1 MADGSIRIDATV
13 SDEQAKKQ
21 IAQMT
26 KDIEKQSAAVDK
38 QAAKVQKLAEQ
49 WNKVAAGGTKG
60 TKMQADLAATEKEAA
75 RLAARLDEVNA
86 EIEKAQSDYN
96 TKLKQAATGAIPQEE
111 FSESAQ
117 KLNSLVAESDK
128 LGEALRNADDKAAQ
142 LKQQLAEIKQSST
155 MSSAGQNVRQNL
167 ANETTQLDNMKAGLK
182 QSKSEMND
190 FVSQTNSKMAKL
202 KRVIAGLGAGL
213 KTSVGSLQNSLGG
226 KLGAAID
233 KLKAKF
239 SNFGRSSQKS
249 MKKATGG
256 VQSFGVRLRSIVAGA
271 LFFNL
276 ISKAL
281 TAMADRLGKALLA
294 NKTFAK
300 SFGQVKSNL
309 LTAFQPIYESIIP
322 WLNKL
327 MQALAQ
333 VTAQMAQFIASVFGT
348 TAQQAQENAKELN
361 KQTDALDSTA
371 SSAKKAEKA
380 LASFDTVQKLTNK
393 TTTDPSTP
401 KFDTDYSAAKNQ
413 TPQWLTDFWKVFQDS
428 WAQYGQ
434 QTIESAKN
442 ALSALKD
449 MVSAIGQSFMKIWT
463 NGTGLET
470 LNNIQLLLQTIFNLI
485 TAIATAFTN
494 AWNANNTGEQML
506 QAIMNLLNTIIQII
520 TSIGQAFINA
530 WNSGNAGQ
538 AMLQA
543 IMTAITNVVSFVNSI
558 GQAFLTAWND
568 AGLGESI
575 MGHIISIVTNI
586 ANAIGNISQRLQEA
600 WEKNNNGVQIW
611 EAILGIVDS
620 ILGFIDRITEATANW
635 AAQLNFEPLMESIR
649 NVLQAIKNLADS
661 LGDVL
666 GDLYENVVLPML
678 TWVIQTGLP
687 GLINL
692 LANVIQF
699 LSEHKTLL
707 ALLTDAVIGFVA
719 AFKIASIIQQLASM
733 AAAIG
738 KIVSGISPLTAVLAL
753 VITLTVGIISAWSN
767 LTPLE
772 RATTVIY
779 GIVAAVAAL
788 AVAIGAVTGAAG
800 AIAAAAALAIGIGMV
815 YKNINAASKR
825 SSASSASAYSLG
837 NGNRPVAFSMND
849 VPALANGAVISPNS
863 EFLALLGDQKSGVN
877 VETPLSTMIDAFNAA
892 LDARGGTGNSS
903 QPIELYIDGAKFA
916 RITGPYN
923 TGETRRRGVSLV
935 AGGA

>member
-60 TKMQADLAATEKEAA
+60 IKMQADLAATEKEAA

-86 EIEKAQSDYN
+86 EIEKTQSDYN

-167 ANETTQLDNMKAGLK
+167 ANETTQLGNMKAGLK
-182 QSKSEMND
+182 QSKTEMED

-202 KRVIAGLGAGL
+202 KRVVASLGVGL
-213 KTSVGSLQNSLGG
+213 KNSVGSLRNFLGG

-239 SNFGRSSQKS
+239 ANFGRSSQKS

-371 SSAKKAEKA
+371 SSAEKAEKA
-380 LASFDTVQKLTNK
+380 LASFDTVQKLSNNSSN
-393 TTTDPSTP
+393 TTDPSAP

-449 MVSAIGQSFMKIWT
+449 MVSAIGQSFMAIWT

-470 LNNIQLLLQTIFNLI
+470 LNNIQLLLQTIFDLI

-494 AWNANNTGEQML
+494 AWNTNNTGEQML

-520 TSIGQAFINA
+520 TSIGQAFIAA
-530 WNSGNAGQ
+530 WNDGNAGQ
-538 AMLQA
+538 IMLKSIMTLITTVVQA
-543 IMTAITNVVSFVNSI
+543 ISAIGQAFLAAWNDGNAGQTMINTLIQMITAVVNLVNSI
-558 GQAFLTAWND
+558 GQAFITAWTQG
-568 AGLGESI
+568 GLGQSI
-575 MGHIISIVTNI
+575 FAHILSIVTNI
-586 ANAIGNISQRLQEA
+586 IAAIKSIAENLQSA
-600 WEKNNNGVQIW
+600 WEYNGNGVAIW
-611 EAILGIVDS
+611 TS
-620 ILGFIDRITEATANW
+620 ILKIIDDVLAGIDRMSQAWANW
-635 AAQLNFEPLMESIR
+635 ASGLNFEPLMTAFRNLLAAIEPLVDIIMNGLSWAYE
-649 NVLQAIKNLADS
+649 NVLQPFSKWTIEEAVPAIL
-661 LGDVL
+661 
-666 GDLYENVVLPML
+666 
-678 TWVIQTGLP
+678 
-687 GLINL
+687 NL
-692 LANVIQF
+692 LAAALQAIYKVVSALAPILQTIWSIIKPIVQFIGFSVI
-699 LSEHKTLL
+699 SIIKG
-707 ALLTDAVIGFVA
+707 LTDTITKLGDAISFVLNLISKIG
-719 AFKIASIIQQLASM
+719 SG
-733 AAAIG
+733 IG
-738 KIVSGISPLTAVLAL
+738 SGISSLVGAL
-753 VITLTVGIISAWSN
+753 GGGLS
-767 LTPLE
+767 
-772 RATTVIY
+772 
-779 GIVAAVAAL
+779 
-788 AVAIGAVTGAAG
+788 
-800 AIAAAAALAIGIGMV
+800 
-815 YKNINAASKR
+815 
-825 SSASSASAYSLG
+825 
-837 NGNRPVAFSMND
+837 AFSLD
-849 VPALANGAVISPNS
+849 SPTAAYALDIPALANGAVISPNS

-923 TGETRRRGVSLV
+923 SGETRRRGVSLV
-935 AGGA
+935 TGGA

>member
-60 TKMQADLAATEKEAA
+60 IKMQADLAATEKEAA

-128 LGEALRNADDKAAQ
+128 LGEALRNADDKSAQ
-142 LKQQLAEIKQSST
+142 LKQHLAEIKQSST

-167 ANETTQLDNMKAGLK
+167 ANETTQLGNMKAGLK
-182 QSKSEMND
+182 QSKTEMED

-202 KRVIAGLGAGL
+202 KRVVASLGVGL
-213 KTSVGSLQNSLGG
+213 KNSVGSLRNFLGG

-239 SNFGRSSQKS
+239 ANFGRSSQKS

-380 LASFDTVQKLTNK
+380 LASFDTVQKLTNN
-393 TTTDPSTP
+393 TTDPSAP

-449 MVSAIGQSFMKIWT
+449 MVSAIGQSFMAIWT

-470 LNNIQLLLQTIFNLI
+470 LNNIQLLLQTIFDLI

-494 AWNANNTGEQML
+494 AWNTNNTGEQML

-520 TSIGQAFINA
+520 TSIGQAFIAA
-530 WNSGNAGQ
+530 WNDGNAGQ
-538 AMLQA
+538 IMLQS
-543 IMTAITNVVSFVNSI
+543 IMTLITTVVQAISAIGQAFLAAWNDGNAGQTMINTLIQMITAVVNLVNSI
-558 GQAFLTAWND
+558 GQAFITAWTD

-575 MGHIISIVTNI
+575 FLNILSIITNI
-586 ANAIGNISQRLQEA
+586 ENAIKSLAENLQSA
-600 WEKNNNGVQIW
+600 WEYNGNGVAVW
-611 EAILGIVDS
+611 ES
-620 ILGFIDRITEATANW
+620 ILKIIDDVLAGIDKMSQATADW
-635 AAQLNFEPLMESIR
+635 ASGLNFEPLVTAFNNFMAALEPVVDLIMNGLAWAWE
-649 NVLQAIKNLADS
+649 NVLLPLASWTIEEAAPAILNLLAAALQAIYKVVSALAPILQTIWSIIKPIVQFIGFSVISIIKGLTDTIAK
-661 LGDVL
+661 LGD
-666 GDLYENVVLPML
+666 ML
-678 TWVIQTGLP
+678 SFV
-687 GLINL
+687 INL
-692 LANVIQF
+692 ISKLGSSIGSGVSS
-699 LSEHKTLL
+699 LVG
-707 ALLTDAVIGFVA
+707 ALGSKFS
-719 AFKIASIIQQLASM
+719 AFSLD
-733 AAAIG
+733 
-738 KIVSGISPLTAVLAL
+738 SPTA
-753 VITLTVGIISAWSN
+753 
-767 LTPLE
+767 
-772 RATTVIY
+772 
-779 GIVAAVAAL
+779 
-788 AVAIGAVTGAAG
+788 
-800 AIAAAAALAIGIGMV
+800 
-815 YKNINAASKR
+815 
-825 SSASSASAYSLG
+825 AYSL
-837 NGNRPVAFSMND
+837 D
-849 VPALANGAVISPNS
+849 IPALANGAVISPNS

-923 TGETRRRGVSLV
+923 SGETRRRGVSLV
-935 AGGA
+935 TGGA

>member
-1 MADGSIRIDATV
+1 MADGSIRIEATV

-86 EIEKAQSDYN
+86 EIAKAQSDYN

-117 KLNSLVAESDK
+117 KLNSLVSESDK

-167 ANETTQLDNMKAGLK
+167 ANETTQLENMKAGLK

-202 KRVIAGLGAGL
+202 KRVVAGLGAGL
-213 KTSVGSLQNSLGG
+213 KSSVGSLQNFLGG

-239 SNFGRSSQKS
+239 SSFGRSSQKS

-380 LASFDTVQKLTNK
+380 LASFDTVQKLSNG
-393 TTTDPSTP
+393 TTDPSTP

-449 MVSAIGQSFMKIWT
+449 MVSAIGQAFMAVWT
-463 NGTGLET
+463 NGTGLAL

-494 AWNANNTGEQML
+494 AWNTNNTGEQML

-620 ILGFIDRITEATANW
+620 ILGYIDRCSKATADW
-635 AAQLNFEPLMESIR
+635 AAQLNFEPLMESIK
-649 NVLQAIKNLADS
+649 NLLQAIKNLVDTI
-661 LGDVL
+661 GEVL
-666 GDLYENVVLPML
+666 GNVHQSVVLPFL
-678 TWVIQTGLP
+678 GWVIETALP

-692 LANVIQF
+692 LATVIQF
-699 LSEHKTLL
+699 LSEHQNLL
-707 ALLTDAVIGFVA
+707 VVLTGLVVGFIA
-719 AFKIASIIQQLASM
+719 AFKLAAIIQQLVKMASAISDVIALFTANPILIAVVAIV
-733 AAAIG
+733 AA
-738 KIVSGISPLTAVLAL
+738 LAL
-753 VITLTVGIISAWSN
+753 VIANWNKIKEVAGNVCDWIVEKIQAIIQTIKDAIQSVKDFFS
-767 LTPLE
+767 
-772 RATTVIY
+772 
-779 GIVAAVAAL
+779 
-788 AVAIGAVTGAAG
+788 AIGNKVSS
-800 AIAAAAALAIGIGMV
+800 GI
-815 YKNINAASKR
+815 
-825 SSASSASAYSLG
+825 SSFFSGGTSAYSL
-837 NGNRPVAFSMND
+837 PASAAVSSYALD
-849 VPALANGAVISPNS
+849 IPALANGAVISPNS
-863 EFLALLGDQKSGVN
+863 EFLALLGDQKNGVN

-892 LDARGGTGNSS
+892 LDARGGAGNSS

>member
-60 TKMQADLAATEKEAA
+60 IKMQADLAATEKEAA

-155 MSSAGQNVRQNL
+155 MSSAGQNVRQSL
-167 ANETTQLDNMKAGLK
+167 ANETTQLENMEAGLK

-294 NKTFAK
+294 NQTFAK

-380 LASFDTVQKLTNK
+380 LASFDTVQKLTNNSNN
-393 TTTDPSTP
+393 TTDPSAP
-401 KFDTDYSAAKNQ
+401 KFDTDYSAVKNQ

-449 MVSAIGQSFMKIWT
+449 MVSAIGQSFMAIWT

-470 LNNIQLLLQTIFNLI
+470 LNNIQLLLQTIFDLI

-494 AWNANNTGEQML
+494 AWNTNNTGEQML

-520 TSIGQAFINA
+520 TSIGQAFIAA
-530 WNSGNAGQ
+530 WNDGNAGQ

-558 GQAFLTAWND
+558 GQAFLVAWNQ

-575 MGHIISIVTNI
+575 MGHIISIITNI
-586 ANAIGNISQRLQEA
+586 ANAIGNIAQRLQEA
-600 WEKNNNGVQIW
+600 WEKNNTGVAIW
-611 EAILGIVDS
+611 TAILGIVDS
-620 ILGFIDRITEATANW
+620 VLGFVDRIAQATANW
-635 AAQLNFEPLMESIR
+635 AAQLNFSPLLESIKTLLEG
-649 NVLQAIKNLADS
+649 VKNLTDT
-661 LGDVL
+661 LGEAL
-666 GDLYENVVLPML
+666 GEIYQDIILPLL

-687 GLINL
+687 SVITLLGS
-692 LANVIQF
+692 LANFIANNKVLVKSLI
-699 LSEHKTLL
+699 EAVTL
-707 ALLTDAVIGFVA
+707 FVA
-719 AFKIASIIQQLASM
+719 AWKLTGIIAAVAKL
-733 AAAIG
+733 
-738 KIVSGISPLTAVLAL
+738 VSTINPLTAAL
-753 VITLTVGIISAWSN
+753 GLVVTLTLAVMNAWSN
-767 LTPLE
+767 LSTLE
-772 RATTVIY
+772 RVTTIIY
-779 GIVAAVAAL
+779 GVVAAVAAL
-788 AVAIGAVTGAAG
+788 AVALGAITGPAG
-800 AIAAAAALAIGIGMV
+800 AIAAAASIAVGLGMV
-815 YKNINAASKR
+815 ALNTSKANKR
-825 SSASSASAYSLG
+825 SSSGTRAYSEDFS
-837 NGNRPVAFSMND
+837 RPVAFSLD
-849 VPALANGAVISPNS
+849 SVPHLANGAVISPNS

-923 TGETRRRGVSLV
+923 SGETRRRGVSLV
-935 AGGA
+935 TGGA

>member
-60 TKMQADLAATEKEAA
+60 IKMQADLAATEKEAA

-167 ANETTQLDNMKAGLK
+167 ANETMQLENMKAGLK

-202 KRVIAGLGAGL
+202 KRVVAGLGAGL

-233 KLKAKF
+233 KLKSKF

-294 NKTFAK
+294 NQTFAK

-380 LASFDTVQKLTNK
+380 LASFDTVQKLTNNSNN
-393 TTTDPSTP
+393 TTDPSAP

-449 MVSAIGQSFMKIWT
+449 MVSAIGQAFMSVWT
-463 NGTGLET
+463 NGTGLEL

-494 AWNANNTGEQML
+494 AWNTNNTGEQML
-506 QAIMNLLNTIIQII
+506 QSIMNLLNTIIQII
-520 TSIGQAFINA
+520 TSIGQAFIAA
-530 WNSGNAGQ
+530 WNDGNAGQ
-538 AMLQA
+538 IMLQA

-558 GQAFLTAWND
+558 GQAFLVAWNQ

-575 MGHIISIVTNI
+575 MGHIISIITNI
-586 ANAIGNISQRLQEA
+586 ANAIGNIAQRLQEA
-600 WEKNNNGVQIW
+600 WEKNNTGVAIW
-611 EAILGIVDS
+611 TAILGIVDS
-620 ILGFIDRITEATANW
+620 VLGFVDRIAQATANW
-635 AAQLNFEPLMESIR
+635 AAQLNFSPLLESIKTLLEG
-649 NVLQAIKNLADS
+649 VKNLTDT
-661 LGDVL
+661 LGEAL
-666 GDLYENVVLPML
+666 GEIYQDIILPLL
-678 TWVIQTGLP
+678 TWVIEAGLP
-687 GLINL
+687 SVITLLGS
-692 LANVIQF
+692 LANFIANNKVLVKSLI
-699 LSEHKTLL
+699 EAVTL
-707 ALLTDAVIGFVA
+707 FVA
-719 AFKIASIIQQLASM
+719 AWKLTGIIAAVAKL
-733 AAAIG
+733 
-738 KIVSGISPLTAVLAL
+738 VSTINPLTAAL
-753 VITLTVGIISAWSN
+753 GLVVTLTLAVMNAWSN
-767 LTPLE
+767 LSTLE
-772 RATTVIY
+772 RVTTIIY
-779 GIVAAVAAL
+779 GVVAAVAAL
-788 AVAIGAVTGAAG
+788 AVALGAITGPAG
-800 AIAAAAALAIGIGMV
+800 AIAAAASIAVGLGMV
-815 YKNINAASKR
+815 ALNTSKANKR
-825 SSASSASAYSLG
+825 SSSGTRAYSEDFS
-837 NGNRPVAFSMND
+837 RPVAFSLD
-849 VPALANGAVISPNS
+849 SVPHLANGAVISPNS

-923 TGETRRRGVSLV
+923 SGETRRRGVSLV
-935 AGGA
+935 TGGA

>member
-26 KDIEKQSAAVDK
+26 NDIEKQSAAVDK

-60 TKMQADLAATEKEAA
+60 IKMQADLAATEKEAA
-75 RLAARLDEVNA
+75 RLATRLDEVNA

-167 ANETTQLDNMKAGLK
+167 ANETTQLENMKAGLK

-202 KRVIAGLGAGL
+202 KRVIASLGAGL
-213 KTSVGSLQNSLGG
+213 KTSVGSLQNFLGG

-294 NKTFAK
+294 NQTFAK

-380 LASFDTVQKLTNK
+380 LASFDTVQKLTNNSSN
-393 TTTDPSTP
+393 TTDPSAP

-449 MVSAIGQSFMKIWT
+449 MVSAIGQSFMAIWT

-470 LNNIQLLLQTIFNLI
+470 LNNIQLLLQTIFDLI

-494 AWNANNTGEQML
+494 AWNTNNTGEQML

-520 TSIGQAFINA
+520 TSIGQAFIAA
-530 WNSGNAGQ
+530 WNDGNAGQ
-538 AMLQA
+538 IMLQSIMALITTVVQA
-543 IMTAITNVVSFVNSI
+543 ISAIGQAFLAAWNDGNAGQTMINTLIQMITAVVNLVNSI
-558 GQAFLTAWND
+558 GQAFIAAWSD

-575 MGHIISIVTNI
+575 FSHILSIITNI
-586 ANAIGNISQRLQEA
+586 ENAIKSLAENLQSA
-600 WEKNNNGVQIW
+600 WEYNGNGVAVW
-611 EAILGIVDS
+611 ES
-620 ILGFIDRITEATANW
+620 ILKIIDDVLAGIDKMSQATADW
-635 AAQLNFEPLMESIR
+635 ASGLNFEPLVTAFNNFMAALEPVVDLIMNGLAWAWE
-649 NVLQAIKNLADS
+649 NVLLPLASWTIEEAAPAILNLLAAALQAIYKVVSALAPILQTIWSIIKPIVQFIGFSVISIIKGLTDTIAK
-661 LGDVL
+661 LGD
-666 GDLYENVVLPML
+666 ML
-678 TWVIQTGLP
+678 SFV
-687 GLINL
+687 INL
-692 LANVIQF
+692 I
-699 LSEHKTLL
+699 SK
-707 ALLTDAVIGFVA
+707 IG
-719 AFKIASIIQQLASM
+719 SG
-733 AAAIG
+733 IG
-738 KIVSGISPLTAVLAL
+738 SGISSLVGAL
-753 VITLTVGIISAWSN
+753 GGGLS
-767 LTPLE
+767 
-772 RATTVIY
+772 
-779 GIVAAVAAL
+779 
-788 AVAIGAVTGAAG
+788 
-800 AIAAAAALAIGIGMV
+800 
-815 YKNINAASKR
+815 
-825 SSASSASAYSLG
+825 
-837 NGNRPVAFSMND
+837 AFSLD
-849 VPALANGAVISPNS
+849 SPTAAYALDIPALANGAVISPNS

-923 TGETRRRGVSLV
+923 SGETRRRGVSLV
-935 AGGA
+935 TGGA

>member
-38 QAAKVQKLAEQ
+38 QAAKVHKLAEQ

-60 TKMQADLAATEKEAA
+60 IKMQSDLAATEKEAA

-155 MSSAGQNVRQNL
+155 MSSAGQNVRQSL
-167 ANETTQLDNMKAGLK
+167 ANETTQLGNMKAGLK

-213 KTSVGSLQNSLGG
+213 KTSVGSLQNFLGG

-233 KLKAKF
+233 KLKSKF

-380 LASFDTVQKLTNK
+380 LASFDTVQKLTNNSNN
-393 TTTDPSTP
+393 TTDPSAP

-449 MVSAIGQSFMKIWT
+449 MVSAIGQAFMAVWT
-463 NGTGLET
+463 NGTGLAL

-494 AWNANNTGEQML
+494 AWNTNNTGEQML

-520 TSIGQAFINA
+520 TSIGQAFIAA
-530 WNSGNAGQ
+530 WNDGNAGQ
-538 AMLQA
+538 IMLQS
-543 IMTAITNVVSFVNSI
+543 IMTLITTVVQAISAIGQAFLAAWNDGNAGQTMINTLIQMITAVVNLVNSI
-558 GQAFLTAWND
+558 GQAFIAAWTD

-575 MGHIISIVTNI
+575 FSNILSIITNI
-586 ANAIGNISQRLQEA
+586 ENAIKSLAKNLQSA
-600 WEKNNNGVQIW
+600 WEYNGNGVAVW
-611 EAILGIVDS
+611 ES
-620 ILGFIDRITEATANW
+620 ILKIIDDVLAGIDKMSQATADW
-635 AAQLNFEPLMESIR
+635 ASGLNFEPLVTAFNNFMAALEPVVDLIMNGLAWAWE
-649 NVLQAIKNLADS
+649 NVLLPLAS
-661 LGDVL
+661 WTIEEAAPAVL
-666 GDLYENVVLPML
+666 
-678 TWVIQTGLP
+678 
-687 GLINL
+687 NL
-692 LANVIQF
+692 LAAALQAVYKVVSALAPILQTIWSIIKPIVQFIGFSVI
-699 LSEHKTLL
+699 SIIKG
-707 ALLTDAVIGFVA
+707 LTDTITKLGDALSFVINLIS
-719 AFKIASIIQQLASM
+719 KIGSG
-733 AAAIG
+733 IG
-738 KIVSGISPLTAVLAL
+738 SGISSLVGAL
-753 VITLTVGIISAWSN
+753 GGGLS
-767 LTPLE
+767 
-772 RATTVIY
+772 
-779 GIVAAVAAL
+779 
-788 AVAIGAVTGAAG
+788 
-800 AIAAAAALAIGIGMV
+800 
-815 YKNINAASKR
+815 
-825 SSASSASAYSLG
+825 
-837 NGNRPVAFSMND
+837 AFSLD
-849 VPALANGAVISPNS
+849 SPTAAYALDIPALANGAVISPNS

-923 TGETRRRGVSLV
+923 SGETRRRGVSLV
-935 AGGA
+935 TGGA

>member
-38 QAAKVQKLAEQ
+38 QAAKVHKLAEQ

-60 TKMQADLAATEKEAA
+60 IKMQADLAATEKEAA

-155 MSSAGQNVRQNL
+155 MSSAGQNVRQSL
-167 ANETTQLDNMKAGLK
+167 ANETTQLGNMKAGLK

-213 KTSVGSLQNSLGG
+213 KTSVGSLQNFLGG

-233 KLKAKF
+233 KLKSKF

-380 LASFDTVQKLTNK
+380 LASFDTVQKLTNNSNN
-393 TTTDPSTP
+393 TTDPSAP

-449 MVSAIGQSFMKIWT
+449 MVSAIGQAFMAVWT
-463 NGTGLET
+463 NGTGLAL

-494 AWNANNTGEQML
+494 AWNTNNTGEQML

-520 TSIGQAFINA
+520 TSIGQAFIAA
-530 WNSGNAGQ
+530 WNDGNAGQ
-538 AMLQA
+538 IMLQS
-543 IMTAITNVVSFVNSI
+543 IMTLITTVVQAISAIGQAFLAAWNDGNAGQTMINTLIQMITAVVNLVNSI
-558 GQAFLTAWND
+558 GQAFIAAWTD

-575 MGHIISIVTNI
+575 FSNILSIITNI
-586 ANAIGNISQRLQEA
+586 ENAIKSLAKNLQSA
-600 WEKNNNGVQIW
+600 WEYNGNGVAVW
-611 EAILGIVDS
+611 ES
-620 ILGFIDRITEATANW
+620 ILKIIDDVLAGIDKMSQATADW
-635 AAQLNFEPLMESIR
+635 ASGLNFEPLVTAFNNFMAALEPVVDLIMNGLAWAWE
-649 NVLQAIKNLADS
+649 NVLLPLAS
-661 LGDVL
+661 WTIEEAAPAVL
-666 GDLYENVVLPML
+666 
-678 TWVIQTGLP
+678 
-687 GLINL
+687 NL
-692 LANVIQF
+692 LAAALQAVYKVVSALAPILQTIWSIIKPIVQFIGFSVI
-699 LSEHKTLL
+699 SIIKG
-707 ALLTDAVIGFVA
+707 LTDTITKLGDALSFVINLIS
-719 AFKIASIIQQLASM
+719 KIGSG
-733 AAAIG
+733 IG
-738 KIVSGISPLTAVLAL
+738 SGISSLVGALGGGLSAFSLDSPTA
-753 VITLTVGIISAWSN
+753 
-767 LTPLE
+767 
-772 RATTVIY
+772 
-779 GIVAAVAAL
+779 
-788 AVAIGAVTGAAG
+788 
-800 AIAAAAALAIGIGMV
+800 
-815 YKNINAASKR
+815 
-825 SSASSASAYSLG
+825 AYSL
-837 NGNRPVAFSMND
+837 D
-849 VPALANGAVISPNS
+849 IPALANGAVISPNS

-892 LDARGGTGNSS
+892 LDARGGNGNSS

-923 TGETRRRGVSLV
+923 SGETRRRGVSLV
-935 AGGA
+935 TGGA

>member
-60 TKMQADLAATEKEAA
+60 IKMQADLAATEKEAA

-167 ANETTQLDNMKAGLK
+167 ANETTQLGNMKAGLK

-202 KRVIAGLGAGL
+202 KRVVAGLGAGL

-226 KLGAAID
+226 RLGAAID

-239 SNFGRSSQKS
+239 SSFGRSSQKS

-380 LASFDTVQKLTNK
+380 LASFDTVQKLTNNSNN
-393 TTTDPSTP
+393 TTDPSAP
-401 KFDTDYSAAKNQ
+401 KFDTDYSAVKNQ

-449 MVSAIGQSFMKIWT
+449 MVSAIGQSFMAIWT

-494 AWNANNTGEQML
+494 AWNTNNTGEQML
-506 QAIMNLLNTIIQII
+506 QSIMNLLNTIIQII
-520 TSIGQAFINA
+520 TSIGQAFIAA
-530 WNSGNAGQ
+530 WNDGNAGQ
-538 AMLQA
+538 IMLQS
-543 IMTAITNVVSFVNSI
+543 IMTLITTVVQAISAIGQAFLAAWNDGNAGQTMINTLIQMITAVVNLVNSI
-558 GQAFLTAWND
+558 GQAFIAAWSD

-575 MGHIISIVTNI
+575 FSNILSIITNI
-586 ANAIGNISQRLQEA
+586 ENTIKSLAENLQSA
-600 WEKNNNGVQIW
+600 WEYNGNGVAVW
-611 EAILGIVDS
+611 ES
-620 ILGFIDRITEATANW
+620 ILKIIDDVLAGIDKMSQATADW
-635 AAQLNFEPLMESIR
+635 ASGLNFEPLVTAFNNFMAALEPVVDLIMNGLAWAWE
-649 NVLQAIKNLADS
+649 NVLLPLAS
-661 LGDVL
+661 WTIEEAAPAVL
-666 GDLYENVVLPML
+666 
-678 TWVIQTGLP
+678 
-687 GLINL
+687 NL
-692 LANVIQF
+692 LAAALQAVYKVVSALAPILQTIWSIIKPIVQFIGFSVI
-699 LSEHKTLL
+699 SIIKG
-707 ALLTDAVIGFVA
+707 LTDTITKLGDALSFVINLIS
-719 AFKIASIIQQLASM
+719 KIGSG
-733 AAAIG
+733 IG
-738 KIVSGISPLTAVLAL
+738 SGISSLVGALGGGLSAFSLDSPTA
-753 VITLTVGIISAWSN
+753 
-767 LTPLE
+767 
-772 RATTVIY
+772 
-779 GIVAAVAAL
+779 
-788 AVAIGAVTGAAG
+788 
-800 AIAAAAALAIGIGMV
+800 
-815 YKNINAASKR
+815 
-825 SSASSASAYSLG
+825 AYSL
-837 NGNRPVAFSMND
+837 D
-849 VPALANGAVISPNS
+849 IPALANGAVISPNS

-892 LDARGGTGNSS
+892 LDARGGNGNSS

-923 TGETRRRGVSLV
+923 SGETRRRGVSLV
-935 AGGA
+935 TGGA

>member
-60 TKMQADLAATEKEAA
+60 IKMQADLAATEKEAA

-155 MSSAGQNVRQNL
+155 MSSAGQNVRQSL
-167 ANETTQLDNMKAGLK
+167 DNETTQLGNMKAGLK

-202 KRVIAGLGAGL
+202 KRVVAGLGAGL

-233 KLKAKF
+233 KLKSKF

-294 NKTFAK
+294 NQTFAK

-380 LASFDTVQKLTNK
+380 LASFDTVQKLTNNSNN
-393 TTTDPSTP
+393 TTDPSAP

-413 TPQWLTDFWKVFQDS
+413 TPQWLTDFWKVFQES

-449 MVSAIGQSFMKIWT
+449 MVSAIGQSFMAIWT

-494 AWNANNTGEQML
+494 AWNTNNTGEQML

-520 TSIGQAFINA
+520 TSIGQAFIAA
-530 WNSGNAGQ
+530 WNDGNAGQ
-538 AMLQA
+538 IMLQA

-558 GQAFLTAWND
+558 GQAFLVAWNQ

-575 MGHIISIVTNI
+575 MGHIISIITNI
-586 ANAIGNISQRLQEA
+586 ANAIGNIAQRLQEA
-600 WEKNNNGVQIW
+600 WEKNNTGVAIW
-611 EAILGIVDS
+611 TAILGIVDS
-620 ILGFIDRITEATANW
+620 VLGFVDRIAQATANW
-635 AAQLNFEPLMESIR
+635 AAQLNFSPLLESIKTLLEG
-649 NVLQAIKNLADS
+649 VKNLTDT
-661 LGDVL
+661 LGEAL
-666 GDLYENVVLPML
+666 GEIYQDIILPLL

-687 GLINL
+687 SVITLLGS
-692 LANVIQF
+692 LANFIANNKVLVKSLI
-699 LSEHKTLL
+699 EAVTL
-707 ALLTDAVIGFVA
+707 FVA
-719 AFKIASIIQQLASM
+719 AWKLTGIIAAVAKL
-733 AAAIG
+733 
-738 KIVSGISPLTAVLAL
+738 VSTINPLTAAL
-753 VITLTVGIISAWSN
+753 GLVVTLTLAVMNAWSN
-767 LTPLE
+767 LSTLE
-772 RATTVIY
+772 RVTTIIY
-779 GIVAAVAAL
+779 GVVAAVAAL
-788 AVAIGAVTGAAG
+788 AVALGAITGPAG
-800 AIAAAAALAIGIGMV
+800 AIAAAASIAVGLGMV
-815 YKNINAASKR
+815 ALNTSKANKR
-825 SSASSASAYSLG
+825 SSSGTRAYSEDFS
-837 NGNRPVAFSMND
+837 RPVAFSLD
-849 VPALANGAVISPNS
+849 SVPHLANGAVISPNS

-923 TGETRRRGVSLV
+923 SGETRRRGVSLV
-935 AGGA
+935 TGGA

>member
-1 MADGSIRIDATV
+1 MADGSIRIEATV

-60 TKMQADLAATEKEAA
+60 IKMQADLAATEKEAA

-111 FSESAQ
+111 FSESAK

-155 MSSAGQNVRQNL
+155 MSSAGQNVRQSL
-167 ANETTQLDNMKAGLK
+167 DNETTQLGNMKAGLK

-202 KRVIAGLGAGL
+202 KRVVAGLGAGL

-239 SNFGRSSQKS
+239 ANFGRTSQKS

-380 LASFDTVQKLTNK
+380 LASFDTVQKLTNNSNN
-393 TTTDPSTP
+393 TTDPSAP
-401 KFDTDYSAAKNQ
+401 KFDTDYSAVKNQ

-449 MVSAIGQSFMKIWT
+449 MVSAIGQSFMAIWT

-494 AWNANNTGEQML
+494 AWNTNNTGEQML
-506 QAIMNLLNTIIQII
+506 QSIMNLLNTIIQII
-520 TSIGQAFINA
+520 TSIGQAFIAA
-530 WNSGNAGQ
+530 WNDGNAGQ
-538 AMLQA
+538 IMLQS
-543 IMTAITNVVSFVNSI
+543 IMTLITTVVQAISAIGQAFLAAWNDGNAGQTMINTLIQMITAVVNLVNSI
-558 GQAFLTAWND
+558 GQAFIAAWSD

-575 MGHIISIVTNI
+575 FSNILSIITNI
-586 ANAIGNISQRLQEA
+586 ENTIKSLAENLQSA
-600 WEKNNNGVQIW
+600 WEYNGNGVAIW
-611 EAILGIVDS
+611 ES
-620 ILGFIDRITEATANW
+620 ILKIIDDVLAGIDKMSQATADW
-635 AAQLNFEPLMESIR
+635 ASGLNFEPLVTAFNNFMAALEPVVDLIVNGLAWAWE
-649 NVLQAIKNLADS
+649 NVLLPLASWTIEEAAPAIL
-661 LGDVL
+661 
-666 GDLYENVVLPML
+666 
-678 TWVIQTGLP
+678 
-687 GLINL
+687 NL
-692 LANVIQF
+692 LAAALQAVYKVVSALAPILQTIWSIIKPIVQFIGFSVI
-699 LSEHKTLL
+699 SIIKG
-707 ALLTDAVIGFVA
+707 LTDTITKLGDALSFVINLIS
-719 AFKIASIIQQLASM
+719 KIGSG
-733 AAAIG
+733 IG
-738 KIVSGISPLTAVLAL
+738 SGISSLVGAL
-753 VITLTVGIISAWSN
+753 GGGLS
-767 LTPLE
+767 
-772 RATTVIY
+772 
-779 GIVAAVAAL
+779 
-788 AVAIGAVTGAAG
+788 
-800 AIAAAAALAIGIGMV
+800 
-815 YKNINAASKR
+815 
-825 SSASSASAYSLG
+825 
-837 NGNRPVAFSMND
+837 AFSLD
-849 VPALANGAVISPNS
+849 SPTAAYALDIPALANGAVISPNS

-877 VETPLSTMIDAFNAA
+877 IETPLSTMIDAFNAA

-923 TGETRRRGVSLV
+923 SGETRRRGVSLV
-935 AGGA
+935 TGGA

>member
-60 TKMQADLAATEKEAA
+60 IKMQADLAATEKEAA

-167 ANETTQLDNMKAGLK
+167 ANETTQLENMKAGLK

-213 KTSVGSLQNSLGG
+213 KTSVGSLQNFLGG

-239 SNFGRSSQKS
+239 ANFGRSSQKS

-294 NKTFAK
+294 NQTFAK

-380 LASFDTVQKLTNK
+380 LASFDTVQKLTNNSNN
-393 TTTDPSTP
+393 TTDPSAP

-413 TPQWLTDFWKVFQDS
+413 APQWLTDFWKVFQES

-449 MVSAIGQSFMKIWT
+449 MVSAIGQSFMAIWT

-470 LNNIQLLLQTIFNLI
+470 LNNIQLLLQTIFDLI

-494 AWNANNTGEQML
+494 AWNTNNTGEQML

-520 TSIGQAFINA
+520 TSIGQAFIAA
-530 WNSGNAGQ
+530 WNDGNAGQ
-538 AMLQA
+538 IMLQS
-543 IMTAITNVVSFVNSI
+543 IMTLITTVVQAISAIGQAFLAAWNDGNAGQTMINTLIQMITAVVNLVNSI
-558 GQAFLTAWND
+558 GQAFIAAWSD

-575 MGHIISIVTNI
+575 FSNILSIITNI
-586 ANAIGNISQRLQEA
+586 ENTIKSLAENLQSA
-600 WEKNNNGVQIW
+600 WEYNGNGVAVW
-611 EAILGIVDS
+611 ES
-620 ILGFIDRITEATANW
+620 ILKIIDDVLAGIDKMSQATADW
-635 AAQLNFEPLMESIR
+635 ASGLNFEPLVTAFNNFMAALEPVVDLIMNGLAWAWE
-649 NVLQAIKNLADS
+649 NVLLPLASWTIEEAVPAIL
-661 LGDVL
+661 
-666 GDLYENVVLPML
+666 
-678 TWVIQTGLP
+678 
-687 GLINL
+687 NL
-692 LANVIQF
+692 LAAALQAVYKVVSALAPILQTIWSIIKPIVQFIGFSVI
-699 LSEHKTLL
+699 SIIKG
-707 ALLTDAVIGFVA
+707 LTDTITKLGDAISFVLNLISKIG
-719 AFKIASIIQQLASM
+719 SG
-733 AAAIG
+733 IG
-738 KIVSGISPLTAVLAL
+738 SGISSLVGAL
-753 VITLTVGIISAWSN
+753 GGGLS
-767 LTPLE
+767 
-772 RATTVIY
+772 
-779 GIVAAVAAL
+779 
-788 AVAIGAVTGAAG
+788 
-800 AIAAAAALAIGIGMV
+800 
-815 YKNINAASKR
+815 
-825 SSASSASAYSLG
+825 
-837 NGNRPVAFSMND
+837 AFSLD
-849 VPALANGAVISPNS
+849 SPTAAYALDIPALANGAVISPNS

-923 TGETRRRGVSLV
+923 SGETRRRGVSLV
-935 AGGA
+935 TGGA

>member
-38 QAAKVQKLAEQ
+38 QAAKVHKLAEQ

-60 TKMQADLAATEKEAA
+60 IKMQADLAATEKEAA

-142 LKQQLAEIKQSST
+142 LKQQLTEIKQSST
-155 MSSAGQNVRQNL
+155 MSSAGQNVRQSL
-167 ANETTQLDNMKAGLK
+167 DNETTQLGNMKAGLK

-202 KRVIAGLGAGL
+202 KRVVAGLGAGL
-213 KTSVGSLQNSLGG
+213 KTSVGSLQNSLGD

-233 KLKAKF
+233 KLKSKF

-294 NKTFAK
+294 NQTFAK

-380 LASFDTVQKLTNK
+380 LASFDTVQKLTNNSNN
-393 TTTDPSTP
+393 TTDPSAP

-413 TPQWLTDFWKVFQDS
+413 TPQWLTDFWKVFQES

-449 MVSAIGQSFMKIWT
+449 MVSAIGQSFMAIWT

-494 AWNANNTGEQML
+494 AWNTNNTGEQML

-520 TSIGQAFINA
+520 TSIGQAFIAA
-530 WNSGNAGQ
+530 WNDGNAGQ
-538 AMLQA
+538 IMLQA

-558 GQAFLTAWND
+558 GQAFLVAWNQ

-575 MGHIISIVTNI
+575 MGHIISIITNI
-586 ANAIGNISQRLQEA
+586 ANAIGNIAQRLQEA
-600 WEKNNNGVQIW
+600 WEKNNTGVAIW
-611 EAILGIVDS
+611 TAILGIVDS
-620 ILGFIDRITEATANW
+620 VLGFVDRIAQATANW
-635 AAQLNFEPLMESIR
+635 AAQLNFSPLLESIKTLLEG
-649 NVLQAIKNLADS
+649 VKNLTDT
-661 LGDVL
+661 LGEAL
-666 GDLYENVVLPML
+666 GEIYQDIILPLL

-687 GLINL
+687 SVITLLGS
-692 LANVIQF
+692 LANFIANNKVLVKSLI
-699 LSEHKTLL
+699 EAVTL
-707 ALLTDAVIGFVA
+707 FVA
-719 AFKIASIIQQLASM
+719 AWKLTGIIAAVAKL
-733 AAAIG
+733 
-738 KIVSGISPLTAVLAL
+738 VSTINPLTAAL
-753 VITLTVGIISAWSN
+753 GLVVTLTLAVMNAWSN
-767 LTPLE
+767 LSTLE
-772 RATTVIY
+772 RVTTIIY
-779 GIVAAVAAL
+779 GVVAAVAAL
-788 AVAIGAVTGAAG
+788 AVALGAITGPAG
-800 AIAAAAALAIGIGMV
+800 AIAAAASIAVGLGMV
-815 YKNINAASKR
+815 ALNTSKANKR
-825 SSASSASAYSLG
+825 SSSGTRAYSEDFS
-837 NGNRPVAFSMND
+837 RPVAFSLD
-849 VPALANGAVISPNS
+849 SVPHLANGAVISPNS

-923 TGETRRRGVSLV
+923 SGETRRRGVSLV
-935 AGGA
+935 TGGA

>member
-38 QAAKVQKLAEQ
+38 QAAKVQKLADQ

-60 TKMQADLAATEKEAA
+60 IKMQADLAATEKEAA

-96 TKLKQAATGAIPQEE
+96 TKLKQATTGAIPQEE

-155 MSSAGQNVRQNL
+155 MSSAGQNVRQSL
-167 ANETTQLDNMKAGLK
+167 DNETTQLGNMKAGLK

-233 KLKAKF
+233 KLKSKF

-333 VTAQMAQFIASVFGT
+333 VTAQMAQFTASVFGT
-348 TAQQAQENAKELN
+348 TAQKAQDNAKALEE
-361 KQTDALDSTA
+361 QVDATNDTTKA
-371 SSAKKAEKA
+371 TKKAEKA
-380 LASFDTVQKLTNK
+380 LASFDTVQKLSNNSDN
-393 TTTDPSTP
+393 TTDPSAP
-401 KFDTDYSAAKNQ
+401 KFDTDYSAVKKQ

-449 MVSAIGQSFMKIWT
+449 MVSAIGQSFMAIWT

-494 AWNANNTGEQML
+494 AWNTNNTGEQML

-520 TSIGQAFINA
+520 TSIGQAFIAA
-530 WNSGNAGQ
+530 WNDGNAGQ
-538 AMLQA
+538 IMLQA

-558 GQAFLTAWND
+558 GQAFIVAWNQ

-575 MGHIISIVTNI
+575 MGHIISIITNI
-586 ANAIGNISQRLQEA
+586 VNAIGNIAQRLQEA
-600 WEKNNNGVQIW
+600 WEKNNTGVAIW
-611 EAILGIVDS
+611 TAILGIVDS
-620 ILGFIDRITEATANW
+620 VLGFVDRIAQATANW
-635 AAQLNFEPLMESIR
+635 AAQLNFSPLLESIKTLLEG
-649 NVLQAIKNLADS
+649 VKNLTDT
-661 LGDVL
+661 LGEAL
-666 GDLYENVVLPML
+666 GEIYQDIILPLL

-687 GLINL
+687 SVITLLGS
-692 LANVIQF
+692 LANFIANNKVLVKSLI
-699 LSEHKTLL
+699 ETVTL
-707 ALLTDAVIGFVA
+707 FVA
-719 AFKIASIIQQLASM
+719 AWKLTGIIAAVAKLVSTINPL
-733 AAAIG
+733 AAALG
-738 KIVSGISPLTAVLAL
+738 L
-753 VITLTVGIISAWSN
+753 VVTLTLAVMNAWSN
-767 LTPLE
+767 LTTLE
-772 RATTVIY
+772 RVTTIIY
-779 GIVAAVAAL
+779 GVVAAVAAL
-788 AVAIGAVTGAAG
+788 AVALGAVTGPAG
-800 AIAAAAALAIGIGMV
+800 AIAAAASIAVGIGMV
-815 YKNINAASKR
+815 ALNTSKANKR
-825 SSASSASAYSLG
+825 SSSGTRAYSG
-837 NGNRPVAFSMND
+837 DFSRPVAFSLD
-849 VPALANGAVISPNS
+849 SVPHLANGAVISPNS

-892 LDARGGTGNSS
+892 LDARGGTGNSG

-923 TGETRRRGVSLV
+923 SGETRRRGVSLV
-935 AGGA
+935 TGGA

>member
-60 TKMQADLAATEKEAA
+60 IKMQADLAATEKEAA
-75 RLAARLDEVNA
+75 RLATRLDEVNA
-86 EIEKAQSDYN
+86 EIEKAQSDYS

-117 KLNSLVAESDK
+117 KLNALVAESDK
-128 LGEALRNADDKAAQ
+128 LGEALRNADDKATQ

-167 ANETTQLDNMKAGLK
+167 ANETTQLENMKAGLK

-213 KTSVGSLQNSLGG
+213 KTSVGSLQNFLGG

-239 SNFGRSSQKS
+239 ANFGRSSQKS

-294 NKTFAK
+294 NQTFAK

-380 LASFDTVQKLTNK
+380 LASFDTVQKLTNNSNN
-393 TTTDPSTP
+393 TTDPSAP

-449 MVSAIGQSFMKIWT
+449 MVSAIGQSFMAIWT

-470 LNNIQLLLQTIFNLI
+470 LNNIQLLLQTIFDLI

-494 AWNANNTGEQML
+494 AWNTNNTGEQML
-506 QAIMNLLNTIIQII
+506 QAIMDLLNTIIQII
-520 TSIGQAFINA
+520 TSIGQAFIAA
-530 WNSGNAGQ
+530 WNDGNAGQ
-538 AMLQA
+538 IMLQS
-543 IMTAITNVVSFVNSI
+543 IMTLITTVVQAISAIGQAFLAAWNDGNAGQTMINTLLQMITAVVNLVNSI
-558 GQAFLTAWND
+558 GQAFIAAWSD

-575 MGHIISIVTNI
+575 FSNILSIITNI
-586 ANAIGNISQRLQEA
+586 ENAIKSLAENLQSA
-600 WEKNNNGVQIW
+600 WEYNGNGVAVW
-611 EAILGIVDS
+611 ES
-620 ILGFIDRITEATANW
+620 ILKIIDDVLAGIDKMSQATADW
-635 AAQLNFEPLMESIR
+635 ASGLNFEPLVTAFNNFMAALEPVVDLIMNGLAWAWE
-649 NVLQAIKNLADS
+649 NVLLPLAS
-661 LGDVL
+661 WTIEEAAPAVL
-666 GDLYENVVLPML
+666 
-678 TWVIQTGLP
+678 
-687 GLINL
+687 NL
-692 LANVIQF
+692 LAAALQAVYKVVSALAPILQTIWSIIKPIVQFIGFSVI
-699 LSEHKTLL
+699 SIIKG
-707 ALLTDAVIGFVA
+707 LTDTITKLGDALSFVINLIS
-719 AFKIASIIQQLASM
+719 KIGSG
-733 AAAIG
+733 IG
-738 KIVSGISPLTAVLAL
+738 SGISSLVGAL
-753 VITLTVGIISAWSN
+753 GGGLSAFS
-767 LTPLE
+767 LDSP
-772 RATTVIY
+772 
-779 GIVAAVAAL
+779 AA
-788 AVAIGAVTGAAG
+788 
-800 AIAAAAALAIGIGMV
+800 
-815 YKNINAASKR
+815 
-825 SSASSASAYSLG
+825 AYSL
-837 NGNRPVAFSMND
+837 D
-849 VPALANGAVISPNS
+849 IPALANGAVISPNS

-923 TGETRRRGVSLV
+923 SGETRRRGVSLV
-935 AGGA
+935 TGGA

>member
-60 TKMQADLAATEKEAA
+60 IKMQADLAATEKEAA
-75 RLAARLDEVNA
+75 RLATRLDEVNA

-167 ANETTQLDNMKAGLK
+167 ANETTQLENMKAGLK

-202 KRVIAGLGAGL
+202 KRVVAGLGAGL

-294 NKTFAK
+294 NQTFAK

-380 LASFDTVQKLTNK
+380 LASFDTVQKLTNNSSN
-393 TTTDPSTP
+393 TTDPSAP

-449 MVSAIGQSFMKIWT
+449 MVSAIGQAFMAVWT
-463 NGTGLET
+463 NGTGLAL

-494 AWNANNTGEQML
+494 AWNTNNTGEQML

-520 TSIGQAFINA
+520 TSIGQAFIAA
-530 WNSGNAGQ
+530 WNDGNAGQ
-538 AMLQA
+538 IMLQSIMALITTVVQA
-543 IMTAITNVVSFVNSI
+543 INAIGQAFLAAWNDGNAGQTMINTLIQMITAVVNLVNSI
-558 GQAFLTAWND
+558 GQAFIAAWSD

-575 MGHIISIVTNI
+575 FSNILSIITNI
-586 ANAIGNISQRLQEA
+586 ENTIKSLAENLQSA
-600 WEKNNNGVQIW
+600 WEYNGNGVAIW
-611 EAILGIVDS
+611 ES
-620 ILGFIDRITEATANW
+620 ILKIIDDVLAGIDKMSQATADW
-635 AAQLNFEPLMESIR
+635 ASGLNFEPLVTAFNNFMAALEPVVDLIMNGLAWAWE
-649 NVLQAIKNLADS
+649 NVLLPLSSWTIEEAVPAILNLLAAALQAIYKVVSALAPILQTIWSIIKPIVQFIGFSVISIIKGLTDTITK
-661 LGDVL
+661 LGDAISFVL
-666 GDLYENVVLPML
+666 N
-678 TWVIQTGLP
+678 
-687 GLINL
+687 LI
-692 LANVIQF
+692 
-699 LSEHKTLL
+699 SK
-707 ALLTDAVIGFVA
+707 IG
-719 AFKIASIIQQLASM
+719 SG
-733 AAAIG
+733 IG
-738 KIVSGISPLTAVLAL
+738 SGISSLVGALGGGLSAFSLDSPTA
-753 VITLTVGIISAWSN
+753 
-767 LTPLE
+767 
-772 RATTVIY
+772 
-779 GIVAAVAAL
+779 
-788 AVAIGAVTGAAG
+788 
-800 AIAAAAALAIGIGMV
+800 
-815 YKNINAASKR
+815 
-825 SSASSASAYSLG
+825 AYSL
-837 NGNRPVAFSMND
+837 D
-849 VPALANGAVISPNS
+849 IPALANGAVISPNS

-923 TGETRRRGVSLV
+923 SGETRRRGVSLV
-935 AGGA
+935 TGGA

>member
-190 FVSQTNSKMAKL
+190 FVSQTNSQMAKL
-202 KRVIAGLGAGL
+202 KRVIASLGAGL

-281 TAMADRLGKALLA
+281 TAMTDRLGKALLA

-309 LTAFQPIYESIIP
+309 LTAFQPIYEAIIP

-413 TPQWLTDFWKVFQDS
+413 TPQWLTDFWKVFQES

-449 MVSAIGQSFMKIWT
+449 MVSAIGRSFMEIWT

-494 AWNANNTGEQML
+494 AWNTNNTGEQML

-620 ILGFIDRITEATANW
+620 ILGFIDRITEATAQW
-635 AAQLNFEPLMESIR
+635 AAHLNFEPLMESIR
-649 NVLQAIKNLADS
+649 NILQAIKNLADS

-707 ALLTDAVIGFVA
+707 ALLTDAVIGFIA

-753 VITLTVGIISAWSN
+753 VITLTIGIISAWSN

-825 SSASSASAYSLG
+825 SSASATRAYSLG
-837 NGNRPVAFSMND
+837 NADRPVAFSMND

-863 EFLALLGDQKSGVN
+863 EFLALLGDQKNGVN

-892 LDARGGTGNSS
+892 LDARGGAGNSS

>member
-60 TKMQADLAATEKEAA
+60 IKMQADLAATEKEAA
-75 RLAARLDEVNA
+75 RLATRLDEVNA
-86 EIEKAQSDYN
+86 EIEKAQSDYS

-155 MSSAGQNVRQNL
+155 MSSAGQNVRQSL
-167 ANETTQLDNMKAGLK
+167 DNETTQLGNMKAGLK

-202 KRVIAGLGAGL
+202 KRVVAGLGAGL

-239 SNFGRSSQKS
+239 ANFGRSSQKS

-294 NKTFAK
+294 NQTFAK

-380 LASFDTVQKLTNK
+380 LASFDTVQKLTNNSNN
-393 TTTDPSTP
+393 TTDPSAP
-401 KFDTDYSAAKNQ
+401 KFDTDYSAVKNQ

-449 MVSAIGQSFMKIWT
+449 MVSAIGQSFMAIWT

-470 LNNIQLLLQTIFNLI
+470 LNNIQLLLQTIFDLI

-494 AWNANNTGEQML
+494 AWNTNNTGEQML
-506 QAIMNLLNTIIQII
+506 QSIMNLLNTIIQII
-520 TSIGQAFINA
+520 TSIGQAFIAA
-530 WNSGNAGQ
+530 WNDGNAGQ
-538 AMLQA
+538 IMLQS
-543 IMTAITNVVSFVNSI
+543 IMTLITTVVQAINAIGQAFLAAWNDGNAGQTMINTLIQMITAVVNLVNSI
-558 GQAFLTAWND
+558 GQAFIAAWSD

-575 MGHIISIVTNI
+575 FSNILSIITNI
-586 ANAIGNISQRLQEA
+586 ENTIKSLAENLQSA
-600 WEKNNNGVQIW
+600 WEYNGNGVAVW
-611 EAILGIVDS
+611 ES
-620 ILGFIDRITEATANW
+620 ILKIIDDVLAGIDKMSQATADW
-635 AAQLNFEPLMESIR
+635 ASGLNFEPLVTAFNNFMAALEPVVDLIMNGLAWAWE
-649 NVLQAIKNLADS
+649 NVLLPLASWTIEEAVPAIL
-661 LGDVL
+661 
-666 GDLYENVVLPML
+666 
-678 TWVIQTGLP
+678 
-687 GLINL
+687 NL
-692 LANVIQF
+692 LAAALQAVYKVVSALAPILQTIWSIIKPIVQFIGFSVI
-699 LSEHKTLL
+699 SIIKG
-707 ALLTDAVIGFVA
+707 LTDTITKLGDALSFVINLIS
-719 AFKIASIIQQLASM
+719 KIGSG
-733 AAAIG
+733 IG
-738 KIVSGISPLTAVLAL
+738 SGISSLVGAL
-753 VITLTVGIISAWSN
+753 GGGLS
-767 LTPLE
+767 
-772 RATTVIY
+772 
-779 GIVAAVAAL
+779 
-788 AVAIGAVTGAAG
+788 
-800 AIAAAAALAIGIGMV
+800 
-815 YKNINAASKR
+815 
-825 SSASSASAYSLG
+825 
-837 NGNRPVAFSMND
+837 AFSLD
-849 VPALANGAVISPNS
+849 SPTAAYALDIPALANGAVISPNS

-923 TGETRRRGVSLV
+923 SGETRRRGVSLV
-935 AGGA
+935 TGGA

>member
-1 MADGSIRIDATV
+1 
-13 SDEQAKKQ
+13 
-21 IAQMT
+21 MT

-60 TKMQADLAATEKEAA
+60 IKMQADLAATEKEAA

-155 MSSAGQNVRQNL
+155 MSSAGQNVRQSL
-167 ANETTQLDNMKAGLK
+167 DNETTQLGNMKAGLK

-202 KRVIAGLGAGL
+202 KRVVAGLGAGL

-233 KLKAKF
+233 KLKSKF

-380 LASFDTVQKLTNK
+380 LASFDTVQKLTNNSNN
-393 TTTDPSTP
+393 TTDPSAP

-449 MVSAIGQSFMKIWT
+449 MVSAIGQSFMAIWT

-494 AWNANNTGEQML
+494 AWNTNNTGEQML

-520 TSIGQAFINA
+520 TSIGQAFIAA
-530 WNSGNAGQ
+530 WNDGNAGQ

-558 GQAFLTAWND
+558 GQAFLVAWNQ

-575 MGHIISIVTNI
+575 MGHIISIITNI
-586 ANAIGNISQRLQEA
+586 ANAIGNIAQRLQEA
-600 WEKNNNGVQIW
+600 WEKNNTGVAIW
-611 EAILGIVDS
+611 TAILGIVDS
-620 ILGFIDRITEATANW
+620 VLGFVDRIAQATANW
-635 AAQLNFEPLMESIR
+635 AAQLNFSPLLESIKTLLEG
-649 NVLQAIKNLADS
+649 VKNLTDT
-661 LGDVL
+661 LGEAL
-666 GDLYENVVLPML
+666 GEIYQDIILPLL

-687 GLINL
+687 SVITLLGS
-692 LANVIQF
+692 LANFIANNKVLVKSLI
-699 LSEHKTLL
+699 EAVTL
-707 ALLTDAVIGFVA
+707 FVA
-719 AFKIASIIQQLASM
+719 AWKLTGIIAAVAKL
-733 AAAIG
+733 
-738 KIVSGISPLTAVLAL
+738 VSTINPLTAAL
-753 VITLTVGIISAWSN
+753 GLVVTLTLAVMNAWSN
-767 LTPLE
+767 LSTLE
-772 RATTVIY
+772 RVTTIIY
-779 GIVAAVAAL
+779 GVVAAVAAL
-788 AVAIGAVTGAAG
+788 AVALGAITGPAG
-800 AIAAAAALAIGIGMV
+800 AIAAAASIAVGLGMV
-815 YKNINAASKR
+815 ALNTSKANKR
-825 SSASSASAYSLG
+825 SSSGTRAYSEDFS
-837 NGNRPVAFSMND
+837 RPVAFSLD
-849 VPALANGAVISPNS
+849 SVPHLANGAVISPNS

-923 TGETRRRGVSLV
+923 SGETRRRGVSLV
-935 AGGA
+935 TGGA

>member
-38 QAAKVQKLAEQ
+38 QAAKVHKLAEQ

-60 TKMQADLAATEKEAA
+60 IKMQADLAATEKEAA

-155 MSSAGQNVRQNL
+155 MSGAGQNVRQSL
-167 ANETTQLDNMKAGLK
+167 DNETTQLGNMKAGLK

-202 KRVIAGLGAGL
+202 KRVVAGLGAGL

-294 NKTFAK
+294 NQTFAK

-380 LASFDTVQKLTNK
+380 LASFDTVQKLTNNSNN
-393 TTTDPSTP
+393 TTDPSAP

-449 MVSAIGQSFMKIWT
+449 MVSTIGQSFMAIWT

-470 LNNIQLLLQTIFNLI
+470 LNNIQLLLQTIFDLI

-494 AWNANNTGEQML
+494 AWNTNNTGEQML
-506 QAIMNLLNTIIQII
+506 QSIMNLLNTIIQII
-520 TSIGQAFINA
+520 TSIGQAFIAA
-530 WNSGNAGQ
+530 WNDGNAGQ
-538 AMLQA
+538 IMLQA

-558 GQAFLTAWND
+558 GQAFVVAWNQ

-575 MGHIISIVTNI
+575 MGHIISIITNI
-586 ANAIGNISQRLQEA
+586 VNAIGNIAQRLQEA
-600 WEKNNNGVQIW
+600 WEKNNTGVAIW
-611 EAILGIVDS
+611 TAILGIVDS
-620 ILGFIDRITEATANW
+620 VLGFVDRIAQATANW
-635 AAQLNFEPLMESIR
+635 AAQLNFSPLLESIKTLLEG
-649 NVLQAIKNLADS
+649 VKNLTDT
-661 LGDVL
+661 LGEAL
-666 GDLYENVVLPML
+666 GEIYQDIILPLL

-687 GLINL
+687 SVITLLGS
-692 LANVIQF
+692 LANFIANNKVLVKSLI
-699 LSEHKTLL
+699 EAVTL
-707 ALLTDAVIGFVA
+707 FVA
-719 AFKIASIIQQLASM
+719 AWKLTGIIAAVAKLVSTINPL
-733 AAAIG
+733 AAALG
-738 KIVSGISPLTAVLAL
+738 L
-753 VITLTVGIISAWSN
+753 VVTLTLAVMNAWSN
-767 LTPLE
+767 LTTLE
-772 RATTVIY
+772 RVTTIIY
-779 GIVAAVAAL
+779 GVVAAVAAL
-788 AVAIGAVTGAAG
+788 AVALGAITGPAG
-800 AIAAAAALAIGIGMV
+800 AIAAAASIAVGLGMV
-815 YKNINAASKR
+815 ALNTSKANKR
-825 SSASSASAYSLG
+825 SSSGTRAYSEDFS
-837 NGNRPVAFSMND
+837 RPVAFSLD
-849 VPALANGAVISPNS
+849 SVPHLANGAVISPNS

-923 TGETRRRGVSLV
+923 SGETRRRGVSLV
-935 AGGA
+935 TGGA